1 MPQYCCLTKR
11 FFFYKVTGLSLF
23 RDNYNEVNDIHMNIN
38 SRKIFAAFF
47 AVGICSLFGFTALSS
62 IDAEAAEP

>member
-1 MPQYCCLTKR
+1 
-11 FFFYKVTGLSLF
+11 VTGLSLF